1 MKVILAIAIGGA
13 IGAVARYQVGQ
24 FFIRF
29 VGGQFPYNTL
39 FVNALGCLL
48 MGVFYELLTT
58 KLNVSSEWR
67 SFILVGILGAFTT
80 FSTFALEIFI
90 LIERGNFL
98 SASMYVFSSVALS
111 LIGLF
116 LGLYVMK
123 NALT

>member
-1 MKVILAIAIGGA
+1 
-13 IGAVARYQVGQ
+13 
-24 FFIRF
+24 
-29 VGGQFPYNTL
+29 
-39 FVNALGCLL
+39 

-80 FSTFALEIFI
+80 FSTFALEISI
-90 LIERGNFL
+90 LIERGNLL
-98 SASMYVFSSVALS
+98 SASIYVFSSVGLS

-116 LGLYVMK
+116 LGLYIMK

>member
-13 IGAVARYQVGQ
+13 IGAVARYQMGQ

-29 VGGQFPYNTL
+29 LGGQFPYNTL
-39 FVNALGCLL
+39 FVNVLGCLL
-48 MGVFYELLTT
+48 MGVFYGFFTA
-58 KLNVSSEWR
+58 KLNVSPEWR

-80 FSTFALEIFI
+80 FSTFTLEILS
-90 LIERGNFL
+90 LIERGNLL
-98 SASMYVFSSVALS
+98 SASIYVFSSVSLS

-116 LGLYVMK
+116 LGLYIMK

>member
-13 IGAVARYQVGQ
+13 IGAVARYQMGQ

-29 VGGQFPYNTL
+29 LGGQFPYNTL
-39 FVNALGCLL
+39 FVNVLGCLL
-48 MGVFYELLTT
+48 MGVFYELLTI
-58 KLNVSSEWR
+58 KFNVSLEWR